1 MFAGKHGL
9 ITPRDLFKWAARGA
23 VTYQQLAENGYMLL
37 GERLRSPEE
46 RSVVQKALE
55 SVMNVKVSQSIPNDT
70 SFQTCTC

>member
-23 VTYQQLAENGYMLL
+23 VTYQHLAENGYMLL
-37 GERLRSPEE
+37 GERLRSLEE

-55 SVMNVKVSQSIPNDT
+55 SVMNVKVSPDMP
-70 SFQTCTC
+70 FFHMCTF